1 MWVQIWYFAH
11 FESLNRGRCKCV
23 TSAPQVFQIWSET
36 GFLVCWPLSCHSNTY
51 FTLGGHAWTLL
62 LARCGRKDLCTDRFI
77 KCIILT
83 TVMGTESLVLAEVVA
98 MSFIAYICKRTF
110 KKWRNI
116 KFEVWKKCINKQN
129 MHLPQKKY
137 HIYKPYHD
145 KAWKSNLYQSYNCP
159 LLPQMCRSPC
169 ELQPDLLIV
178 VSAPIAVSWHPALCC
193 VDFQSQ
199 IFELQSSTLWT
210 SAGCPDPLQQ
220 KKRMVNPLLTYI
232 QSSIR
237 VYTPKS
243 LKLLFKF

>member
-1 MWVQIWYFAH
+1 
-11 FESLNRGRCKCV
+11 
-23 TSAPQVFQIWSET
+23 
-36 GFLVCWPLSCHSNTY
+36 
-51 FTLGGHAWTLL
+51 
-62 LARCGRKDLCTDRFI
+62 
-77 KCIILT
+77 
-83 TVMGTESLVLAEVVA
+83 
-98 MSFIAYICKRTF
+98 
-110 KKWRNI
+110 
-116 KFEVWKKCINKQN
+116 

-137 HIYKPYHD
+137 NIYKPYHD
-145 KAWKSNLYQSYNCP
+145 KAWKSNLYQSYNCS

-193 VDFQSQ
+193 VDFQPQ

-243 LKLLFKF
+243 LKLDVLIFQYMILFSLLKIQLQQHCLNTRWRKDTVSCYLHFKKYRKLEPNDMLLFSSFWLQCKCASMVYHILNW